1 MSAKVSSIEKFKDF
15 SADKPYA
22 TVRFVAANG
31 GSKFAAAAFGTN
43 TLYSLTYDLS
53 LAYGDDEDCKNDEG
67 KFSPKKAYSKFTEEM
82 PIGSV
87 QEDVNCFEIPISEIS
102 QYEKVQITAT
112 KREMKHV
119 RVATYANRDR
129 AVEIAKNGLKRQLEN
144 KTLKAVTK
152 EDEEEE
158 D

>member
-1 MSAKVSSIEKFKDF
+1 MSAIVKSVEKFKDF
-15 SADKPYA
+15 NAEKPYV

-43 TLYSLTYDLS
+43 SLYSLTYDLS

-82 PIGSV
+82 PVGSM
-87 QEDVNCFEIPISEIS
+87 QEDVNCFDVPVSEIS
-102 QYEKVQITAT
+102 QYEKVKIVADG
-112 KREMKHV
+112 REMSV
-119 RVATYANRDR
+119 IRVATYADKER
-129 AVEIAKNGLKRQLEN
+129 AVQIAKNGLLRQLRD
-144 KTLKAVTK
+144 KTLKAITK
-152 EDEEEE
+152 EDEEE